1 MGNKNRQQ
9 RRQNLQSAPIP
20 QAQAATD
27 TGFGGGGSGYDGA
40 NSSTARTAFFGF
52 PTNSI
57 TETNPFTRK
66 ELTRKARALGANL
79 PIILR
84 IVTKIA
90 QHAIG
95 KGVFVR
101 PATKDKEWNEEARRL
116 FEEWASNPGV
126 YSIDGSVDH
135 YRHQLLAVETMIQDG
150 DHFAA
155 MVASENGAPMLQLFD
170 SFEVDSPYYPS
181 AANAQN
187 YVDGIRVNAYN
198 RPVGYSVRELTKPYD
213 YSQQAFR
220 EVPKD
225 SMIHLFDRRRVKQFR
240 GLTWFF
246 SGINQGIDALDLRAL
261 VTGTAKLHE
270 SMAVAVSKG
279 AKVGRSGVAG
289 KVQAHA
295 GGTPADDDFKALEKV
310 YGGGM
315 ISYLGAEGKI
325 EILSSDRPSQNILE
339 FIKFLLADI
348 AMGCRLPYEVVLSL
362 ANLGGATARG
372 ALEDAQWLFDMVQD
386 QVIWTLA
393 FPIYRWRVAK
403 FMKEGRLR
411 QCRDPFW
418 WTTTWRGPAKLTVDM
433 GRTAQANIELM
444 RNGML
449 SHSRFYNSHGLEA
462 QDEWDQQIEDL
473 RLLQEK
479 CAKAGVD
486 INRILMTPPGSVT
499 QVQVPEEQK

>member
-1 MGNKNRQQ
+1 MGKQNRQQ
-9 RRQNLQSAPIP
+9 RRQHLRDSGIP
-20 QAQAATD
+20 KAQASND
-27 TGFGGGGSGYDGA
+27 VGFGGGASGYDGA

-57 TETNPFTRK
+57 TETNQYTRK

-90 QHAIG
+90 QHSIG

-101 PATKDKEWNEEARRL
+101 PATQDKKWNEEARRL

-135 YRHQLLAVETMIQDG
+135 YRHQLLAVETMVQDG
-150 DHFAA
+150 EHFAA
-155 MVASENGAPMLQLFD
+155 MVNSENGAPMLQLFD
-170 SFEVDSPYYPS
+170 TFEVESPYS
-181 AANAQN
+181 IGASQTQI
-187 YVDGIRVNAYN
+187 DGIRINSYG
-198 RPVGYSVRELTKPYD
+198 RPVGYSVRELNKPGD
-213 YSQQAFR
+213 YTPASYR

-225 SMIHLFDRRRVKQFR
+225 SMIHIFDRRRVKQFR

-261 VTGTAKLHE
+261 VTGSAKLHE
-270 SMAVAVSKG
+270 ALAVTVNKTGKLNRAGVA
-279 AKVGRSGVAG
+279 AKV
-289 KVQAHA
+289 KEHA
-295 GGTPADDDFKALEKV
+295 GSTPSEENFKAIEKI
-310 YGGGM
+310 YGGGI
-315 ISYLGAEGKI
+315 ISYLGENGKV
-325 EILSSDRPSQNILE
+325 ELLSSDRPSQNILE
-339 FIKFLLADI
+339 FIKFLLADM
-348 AMGCRLPYEVVLSL
+348 ATGCRLPYEVVLSL
-362 ANLGGATARG
+362 ASLGGATARG

-386 QVIWTLA
+386 QIIWSMA
-393 FPIYRWRVAK
+393 FPIYRWRIAK

-411 QCRDPFW
+411 KCSDPFW

-449 SHSRFYNSHGLEA
+449 GHSRFYNSHGLEVR
-462 QDEWDQQIEDL
+462 DEWAQQIEDL
-473 RLLQEK
+473 KWLNEQ
-479 CAKAGVD
+479 CSAAGVD
-486 INRILMTPPGSVT
+486 PARVLMAPPGSVT
-499 QVQVPEEQK
+499 TVNMPEDQK

>member
-1 MGNKNRQQ
+1 MQE
-9 RRQNLQSAPIP
+9 SPIP
-20 QAQAATD
+20 KAQASTD
-27 TGFGGGGSGYDGA
+27 GGFIGGSGYDGA
-40 NSSTARTAFFGF
+40 NSSTNRTAFFGF

-57 TETNPFTRK
+57 TETNPGMRK

-155 MVASENGAPMLQLFD
+155 MVSSENGAPMLQLFD
-170 SFEVDSPYYPS
+170 CFEVESPYGVGPQGYI
-181 AANAQN
+181 
-187 YVDGIRVNAYN
+187 DGVRVNAYG
-198 RPVGYSVRELTKPYD
+198 RPVGYSVRELSRPGEYTASKYRD
-213 YSQQAFR
+213 
-220 EVPKD
+220 VPQD

-261 VTGTAKLHE
+261 VTGSAKLHE
-270 SMAVAVSKG
+270 SLAIAVNKG
-279 AKVGRSGVAG
+279 AKIGRPGVAG

-295 GGTPADDDFKALEKV
+295 GGTPSDEDFKALEKV

-315 ISYLGAEGKI
+315 ISYLGENGKI
-325 EILSSDRPSQNILE
+325 EFLSSDRPSQNILE

-348 AMGCRLPYEVVLSL
+348 ATGCRIPYEVVLSL

-386 QVIWTLA
+386 QVVWTMA

-411 QCRDPFW
+411 RCQDPFW
-418 WTTTWRGPAKLTVDM
+418 WTTNWRGPAKLTVDM

-449 SHSRFYNSHGLEA
+449 GHSRFYNSHGLEVR
-462 QDEWDQQIEDL
+462 DEWSQQIEDL
-473 RLLQEK
+473 KWLNKECQ
-479 CAKAGVD
+479 AAGVD
-486 INRILMTPPGSVT
+486 PARVLMTPPGSVT
-499 QVQVPEEQK
+499 QVNVPEDQSK

>member
-1 MGNKNRQQ
+1 MGKRNRQQ
-9 RRQNLQSAPIP
+9 RRQELQNATIP
-20 QAQAATD
+20 KAQASND
-27 TGFGGGGSGYDGA
+27 VGFGGGASGYDAA
-40 NSSTARTAFFGF
+40 NSSTQRTAFFGF
-52 PTNSI
+52 PTNSLV
-57 TETNPFTRK
+57 ETSPFTRK

-101 PATKDKEWNEEARRL
+101 PATQDKEWNEEARRL

-155 MVASENGAPMLQLFD
+155 MVNSEAGAPMLQLFD
-170 SFEVDSPYYPS
+170 CFEVESPY
-181 AANAQN
+181 AVNGAQN
-187 YVDGIRVNAYN
+187 TIDGVRVNPFG
-198 RPVGYSVRELTKPYD
+198 RPVGYSVRELLKPGDWSPKAY
-213 YSQQAFR
+213 R

-225 SMIHLFDRRRVKQFR
+225 SMIHLFDRRRVKQYR

-261 VTGTAKLHE
+261 ITGSAKLHE
-270 SMAVAVSKG
+270 SMAIAVNKG
-279 AKVGRSGVAG
+279 AKVGRGGVAG

-295 GGTPADDDFKALEKV
+295 GTTPADEDFKALEKI
-310 YGGGM
+310 YGGGL
-315 ISYLGAEGKI
+315 ITYLGENGKI
-325 EILSSDRPSQNILE
+325 DFLSSDRPSQNILE

-348 AMGCRLPYEVVLSL
+348 ATGCRLPYEVVLSL
-362 ANLGGATARG
+362 AALGGATARG

-386 QVIWTLA
+386 QVIWTMA

-433 GRTAQANIELM
+433 GRTAQSNIELM

-462 QDEWDQQIEDL
+462 QDEWDQQIQDL

-499 QVQVPEEQK
+499 QVNVPEEQK